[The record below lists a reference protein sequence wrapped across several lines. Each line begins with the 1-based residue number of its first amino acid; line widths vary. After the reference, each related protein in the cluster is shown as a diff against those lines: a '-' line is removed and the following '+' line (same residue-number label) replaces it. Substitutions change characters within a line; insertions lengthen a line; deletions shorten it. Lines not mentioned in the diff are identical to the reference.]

1 MKLLYDVVIVDT
13 CPYRLVQTQRMSVPK
28 ANCRLRVIRRY
39 QCQFTNRNK
48 CTTLASDVDTGG
60 GSAMWG
66 QRVHRKSL
74 YCSSG
79 ASSNVSF
86 SAKLPVTSLV
96 VAPFPVLSTVFS
108 TDPFNGSQPLVWEL
122 VAAESATSRVSVLV
136 VGVPVLI

>member
-74 YCSSG
+74 YLNFAVNLKLLQNNKAFKRYPGPHAVSDDRASRPNPGPPGLKSVSG
-79 ASSNVSF
+79 F
-86 SAKLPVTSLV
+86 GG
-96 VAPFPVLSTVFS
+96 F
-108 TDPFNGSQPLVWEL
+108 
-122 VAAESATSRVSVLV
+122 
-136 VGVPVLI
+136 